1 VKKFTTPTEEC
12 QLGGW
17 PGQTVTATERENTA
31 RSISQ
36 GINPR
41 LLAFPCTAGNYAI
54 RYVGRECGA
63 LRVSVSVNDAKNL
76 N

>member
-1 VKKFTTPTEEC
+1 MGIGRADDRLKKFTTPTEEC

-41 LLAFPCTAGNYAI
+41 LLAFPCTAGNKAI
-54 RYVGRECGA
+54 IMWG
-63 LRVSVSVNDAKNL
+63 VNAGL
-76 N
+76 CV